1 MDASEA
7 VPKQGRPRTTYLVKR
22 LELAVRAH
30 LDQAIGEIGLTTPQ
44 YAALSALPLKPG
56 ITSAELARL
65 SFVSPQA
72 MNEMVGV
79 LERKGLIR
87 RQASPQNKKR
97 LGIFL
102 TEHGEDCLRQCEKR
116 ADQVEEILFA
126 ELSVKEHQTLDRLLR
141 KCTDPFARDRSVPGG
156 PA

>member
-1 MDASEA
+1 MDAFDA
-7 VPKQGRPRTTYLVKR
+7 APKHGHPRTTYLVKR

-30 LDQAIGEIGLTTPQ
+30 LDQVVGEIGLTTPQ

-56 ITSAELARL
+56 TTSAELARL

-87 RQASPQNKKR
+87 RQASPESKKR

-102 TEHGEDCLRQCEKR
+102 TEHGQECLRQCEKR

-126 ELSVKEHQTLDRLLR
+126 SLSVEEHETLDRLLR
-141 KCTDPFARDRSVPGG
+141 KCTDTFTRESTT
-156 PA
+156 

>member
-1 MDASEA
+1 MDAFDA
-7 VPKQGRPRTTYLVKR
+7 APKHGHPRTTYLVKR

-30 LDQAIGEIGLTTPQ
+30 LDQVVGEIGLTTPQ

-56 ITSAELARL
+56 TTSAELARL

-87 RQASPQNKKR
+87 RQASPENKKR

-102 TEHGEDCLRQCEKR
+102 TEHGKECLRQCEKR

-126 ELSVKEHQTLDRLLR
+126 ALSVAEHQTLDRLLR
-141 KCTDPFARDRSVPGG
+141 KCTDTLTKDSTTRQGA
-156 PA
+156 

>member
-1 MDASEA
+1 MDGSDATRR
-7 VPKQGRPRTTYLVKR
+7 GGHPRTTYLVKR

-30 LDQAIGEIGLTTPQ
+30 LDQAIGELGLTTPQ
-44 YAALSALPLKPG
+44 YAALSALPAKPG
-56 ITSAELARL
+56 VSSADLARL

-72 MNEMVGV
+72 MNEMVGI

-87 RQASPQNKKR
+87 REASPRHRRR

-102 TEHGEDCLRQCEKR
+102 TEHGQECLRQCEER
-116 ADQVEEILFA
+116 ADQVEEVLFA
-126 ELSVKEHQTLDRLLR
+126 ALSAQERQTLDRLLR
-141 KCTDPFARDRSVPGG
+141 RCCDTLDRRIRET